1 MPIRF
6 LRSFFFL
13 ITGTPGFRFRKYDK
27 PTQATF
33 KQLFDSAGFIKE
45 KDDTANTVD
54 QGFVKKAQ
62 DTASIARNTTAD
74 VDGFTKTVLPHQ
86 LPNVFANPLTPLTSI
101 AVTSANNVT
110 GRTGGTGK
118 DFYIENTLAV
128 TSISPSIIVTQGAP
142 GEDVTLDLSTASFDF
157 GKVKVNAL
165 DPTATY
171 LDSAVESY
179 NTCRLEINTIV
190 SNEKLSFKTK
200 DKLYEMTMYA
210 GTNVQFALDFPANQG
225 AVGGCWEGWVKA
237 DGGTYLNSSSVAVT
251 VINMPG
257 TFPVAWGTALYP
269 TIGNQ
274 VDSAALAGAN
284 NIALSTPELPP
295 HLHTNGSLVNTA
307 DGSHTHNFQ
316 IKYDAAVEAGG
327 SGTTT
332 NGLVASQTLPDLHTM
347 TTLSSDPLTHTHTIS
362 GSTGL
367 TGSGTAHENRP
378 PFTVVGYVT
387 YIG

>member
-1 MPIRF
+1 M
-6 LRSFFFL
+6 
-13 ITGTPGFRFRKYDK
+13 
-27 PTQATF
+27 
-33 KQLFDSAGFIKE
+33 
-45 KDDTANTVD
+45 
-54 QGFVKKAQ
+54 
-62 DTASIARNTTAD
+62 
-74 VDGFTKTVLPHQ
+74 LPHQ

-128 TSISPSIIVTQGAP
+128 TSISTAIIVTQGAP
-142 GEDVTLDLSTASFDF
+142 GEDVTLDLSTASFDI

-171 LDSAVESY
+171 LDSAVESG
-179 NTCRLEINTIV
+179 NTCRLQITTIP
-190 SNEKLSFKTK
+190 SNEKLSFKTT

-251 VINMPG
+251 VINMQG

-284 NIALSTPELPP
+284 NIALTTAELAS
-295 HLHTNGSLVNTA
+295 HLHSNGSLVNSA
-307 DGSHTHNFQ
+307 GGSHTHDFQ
-316 IKYDAAVEAGG
+316 IKYDATVQTG
-327 SGTTT
+327 SGGTNV
-332 NGLVASQTLPDLHTM
+332 NGLVASQTAPDLHTF

-367 TGSGTAHENRP
+367 AGSGTAHENRP